1 MNLVVEAMAVASSSS
16 DDCDD
21 DDGRPKNP
29 DAVTIGWTVRWK
41 ILPVDERD
49 NDFSHDDEGDESTIC
64 SSIVLDIRIVITT
77 CCTHRILLPVLVL
90 VLPVWKTSME

>member
-16 DDCDD
+16 DDD

-41 ILPVDERD
+41 ILPVDVRD
-49 NDFSHDDEGDESTIC
+49 NDSHDDEGDESTIC

-77 CCTHRILLPVLVL
+77 CCTHRIVLPVLVL
-90 VLPVWKTSME
+90 VLPLWETSLE

>member
-1 MNLVVEAMAVASSSS
+1 MNLVVEAMAVTSSSS
-16 DDCDD
+16 DDDD

-64 SSIVLDIRIVITT
+64 SNIVFDIRIVITT
-77 CCTHRILLPVLVL
+77 CCTHRILLLVLVL
-90 VLPVWKTSME
+90 VLPLWETSVE